1 MLLSR
6 ERIVHASAGG
16 EHTLAVTD
24 KGQLYAWGVNKHGQL
39 GVGDF
44 TNKALPTL
52 VASFE
57 QVTQT
62 KVASALFGAGHPD
75 KMVYSVVPAPT
86 PRVKQV
92 SAGSGEHS
100 IVLTDNGEVYTMG
113 DGRKGQLGHPRE
125 ADAETRIPGADY
137 AIGPNKPRLS
147 TPRKVNRVWTCDTL
161 AVAALDGVETK
172 AIEVEAAYGH
182 TLVKTDDGEIFS
194 CGCGDDGATGH
205 GDTTN
210 LWELRRVRFE

>member
-1 MLLSR
+1 
-6 ERIVHASAGG
+6 
-16 EHTLAVTD
+16 
-24 KGQLYAWGVNKHGQL
+24 
-39 GVGDF
+39 
-44 TNKALPTL
+44 
-52 VASFE
+52 
-57 QVTQT
+57 
-62 KVASALFGAGHPD
+62 
-75 KMVYSVVPAPT
+75 MVYSVVPSPT

-100 IVLTDNGEVYTMG
+100 VVLTEAGEVYTMG
-113 DGRKGQLGHPRE
+113 NGTKGQLGHPE
-125 ADAETRIPGADY
+125 ADTESASECRIPGADY

-182 TLVKTDDGEIFS
+182 TLVKTDDGCIFS

-205 GDTTN
+205 GDVLN
-210 LWELRRVRFE
+210 HPELTQVEGVPRPRASA